1 MTNEQAD
8 QTIPTPQML
17 WSLADQSYPFGSPW
31 NVQQF
36 QQDLQTSNSRYLFRY
51 GKTNQELIGFLCFQ
65 QVLDEAELLNVAVL
79 PAYQGRGLAKE
90 LLKQM
95 ESLVEQTDGR
105 RIYLEVR
112 VSNLQAQALYLRM
125 GYTVI
130 GRRKKYYSHPEEDAL
145 IMEKKVGGQK
155 SNE

>member
-1 MTNEQAD
+1 M
-8 QTIPTPQML
+8 
-17 WSLADQSYPFGSPW
+17 
-31 NVQQF
+31 
-36 QQDLQTSNSRYLFRY
+36 
-51 GKTNQELIGFLCFQ
+51 GFCFQ
-65 QVLDEAELLNVAVL
+65 QVLDEAELFNVAVL
-79 PAYQGRGLAKE
+79 PAYQGQGLAKE
-90 LLKQM
+90 LLKRM
-95 ESLVEQTDGR
+95 ETIVEQTDGR

>member
-36 QQDLQTSNSRYLFRY
+36 QQDLQNSNSRYLFRY

-65 QVLDEAELLNVAVL
+65 QVLDEAELF
-79 PAYQGRGLAKE
+79 
-90 LLKQM
+90 
-95 ESLVEQTDGR
+95 
-105 RIYLEVR
+105 
-112 VSNLQAQALYLRM
+112 
-125 GYTVI
+125 
-130 GRRKKYYSHPEEDAL
+130 
-145 IMEKKVGGQK
+145 
-155 SNE
+155 

>member
-36 QQDLQTSNSRYLFRY
+36 QQDLQNSNSRYLFRY

-65 QVLDEAELLNVAVL
+65 QVLDEAELL
-79 PAYQGRGLAKE
+79 
-90 LLKQM
+90 M
-95 ESLVEQTDGR
+95 
-105 RIYLEVR
+105 
-112 VSNLQAQALYLRM
+112 
-125 GYTVI
+125 
-130 GRRKKYYSHPEEDAL
+130 
-145 IMEKKVGGQK
+145 
-155 SNE
+155 